1 MSTKRSVGITAVAVL
16 MIIFGIA
23 EIATGLTHSFLGILS
38 TSNATLSTY
47 GAVAVGS
54 IYAIGGLLLLTMRKR
69 EAKLALVC
77 LLFVII
83 GRASLVAM
91 GLYPLN
97 SLLQNASIIIGT
109 GLAVIFLI
117 YIKLNLNKFN

>member
-1 MSTKRSVGITAVAVL
+1 MKTKRPLGITIVAVL
-16 MIIFGIA
+16 MILFGLA
-23 EIATGLTHSFLGILS
+23 EIATGFSHDFIGIIS
-38 TSNATLSTY
+38 TSASTLSTY
-47 GAVAVGS
+47 GAVVVGS

-69 EAKLALVC
+69 EAKYALLC

-83 GRASLVAM
+83 GRAALVAT

-97 SLLQNASIIIGT
+97 SLLQTISIAIGT
-109 GLAVIFLI
+109 GLAIIFLI